1 MSVEEPFGFRKSP
14 PHAFGE
20 LAGFED
26 IITPRARSTRKAS
39 AQASEGM
46 SAFIRQE
53 KEANLEDS
61 EKSSDTDSQA
71 SEYDEVEYI
80 WTGRRKWCQ
89 MLDLEWKMEWELG
102 FLMAWPTLYISFPI
116 GSSWKHE
123 WCGSQLIGI
132 GNEWHT

>member
-1 MSVEEPFGFRKSP
+1 MVGLFDVEHSSPVIEPTTNIFEGSSFDQCLSRAKELRMSVEEPFGFRKSP
-14 PHAFGE
+14 PRAFEE

-53 KEANLEDS
+53 KEANLEDG

-80 WTGRRKWCQ
+80 
-89 MLDLEWKMEWELG
+89 
-102 FLMAWPTLYISFPI
+102 
-116 GSSWKHE
+116 
-123 WCGSQLIGI
+123 
-132 GNEWHT
+132 